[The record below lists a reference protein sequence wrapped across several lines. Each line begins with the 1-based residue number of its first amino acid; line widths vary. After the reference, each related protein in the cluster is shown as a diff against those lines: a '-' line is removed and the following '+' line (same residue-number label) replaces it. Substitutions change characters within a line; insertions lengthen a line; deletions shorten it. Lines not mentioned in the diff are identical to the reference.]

1 MPYGKGRVA
10 ERHSTLYDE
19 IVTIDEFV
27 PWRDGTRSVWVTTEG
42 GYQLSFREDE
52 IELTE
57 VY

>member
-1 MPYGKGRVA
+1 MAYGKGRVA